1 MHFIT
6 SRLQLL
12 VGLFLVCLSV
22 SCIRDGEPSVSSAT
36 LEVGEQVPEFTVV
49 LNSGESLANTDL
61 KGRVSVLV
69 FFRTACPDCREELP
83 QIQRLYDAFR
93 NDTRVGI
100 YCFSWKDH
108 QEEVEQYWQT
118 EGFNLPYAAECEDA
132 VYERFACRVVPTVF
146 ISDEKQLV
154 RYKFGDHPVAT
165 FDELLQAV
173 NACLQ

>member
-36 LEVGEQVPEFTVV
+36 LEVGEQVPEFSVV

-69 FFRTACPDCREELP
+69 FFVLLA
-83 QIQRLYDAFR
+83 
-93 NDTRVGI
+93 
-100 YCFSWKDH
+100 
-108 QEEVEQYWQT
+108 
-118 EGFNLPYAAECEDA
+118 
-132 VYERFACRVVPTVF
+132 PTVVKNFLRYNVCTMLSGMIPASVF
-146 ISDEKQLV
+146 IASAGKII
-154 RYKFGDHPVAT
+154 RKK
-165 FDELLQAV
+165 
-173 NACLQ
+173 